1 MCLVERSRVSA
12 YRPDFVIRLSLS
24 LVSNYSHRKNSD
36 DTLLTIRFDRC
47 AMLDMMFTGD
57 CDAYQTR

>member
-1 MCLVERSRVSA
+1 MCPVERFRVSA
-12 YRPDFVIRLSLS
+12 CRPDFVIGLSLS
-24 LVSNYSHRKNSD
+24 LVNNYTHHENSD

-47 AMLDMMFTGD
+47 VMLDMMFAGN

>member
-12 YRPDFVIRLSLS
+12 YRPDFVIGLSLS
-24 LVSNYSHRKNSD
+24 VVSNYAHRKKSD
-36 DTLLTIRFDRC
+36 DILLTIRFDRC
-47 AMLDMMFTGD
+47 AMLDMMFAGD